1 MKKLLIILIAAG
13 ALFYFKPE
21 LFSFD
26 FSTGAFN
33 ANGDAE
39 VLVFTSRNCG
49 GWCKKGLQEIKR
61 RHVPFQELSLDDHEE
76 NQKRYA
82 ELGRGKLPFIVIGK
96 HKIPGYYKAMTASAL
111 AQSYGDKYLTRVE
124 KQYYRHHFYDD
135 GSPMIYMYGASW
147 CPYCKKMREEFAQRG
162 MDYIELDVEK
172 TSDQT
177 LLVETMQIEGFP
189 VIYVG
194 YRRVQGADIKKVLEA
209 VSMAGHRQL

>member
-21 LFSFD
+21 IFSFD
-26 FSTGAFN
+26 FSNGAFN
-33 ANGDAE
+33 ADGNPE
-39 VLVFTSRNCG
+39 VLIFTRSNCG

-61 RHVPFQELSLDDHEE
+61 HHVPFRELSLDNNEE
-76 NQKRYA
+76 NQKLYA
-82 ELGRGKLPFIVIGK
+82 ELGRGNLPFIVIGK

-111 AQSYGDKYLTRVE
+111 AQSYGDKYLTRTE
-124 KQYYRHHFYDD
+124 KQYFRQHFYDD

-147 CPYCKKMREEFAQRG
+147 CPYCKKMREEFTQRN
-162 MDYIELDVEK
+162 MDYVELDVEK
-172 TSDQT
+172 ASDQD

-194 YRRVQGADIKKVLEA
+194 YQRIQGADINKVLNA
-209 VSMAGHRQL
+209 VSLAGNRQI